1 MHPTAG
7 RPAEWPIRVVL
18 CDDHVVVLEG
28 LKSVLEAAEGIEV
41 VGLATDGEAGV
52 EATLRLRPDVVLM
65 DLAMPKL
72 DGTEATRRIVARA
85 PEIRVVVLTSFAE
98 HARVLEA
105 IDAGAV
111 GYILK
116 DSTTREHVRAIR
128 AAAAGEAPLDPR
140 VALAVVPRHNT
151 ADPAPR
157 LSGREREVL
166 SLLAAPSDA
175 RDRLPAGN
183 HRGDG
188 ARPPDPHLPAG
199 RRHRPNTGGAL
210 GHRPRAAPLMSAA

>member
-7 RPAEWPIRVVL
+7 RPAEWPVRVVL

-140 VALAVVPRHNT
+140 VALAVVPRHTT
-151 ADPAPR
+151 ADPAPH
-157 LSGREREVL
+157 LSEREREVL
-166 SLLAAPSDA
+166 SLLAAGLPTRA
-175 RDRLPAGN
+175 IACRLAITEATVRAHLTHIYRQIGATDRTQAALWAIGHGL
-183 HRGDG
+183 HR
-188 ARPPDPHLPAG
+188 
-199 RRHRPNTGGAL
+199 
-210 GHRPRAAPLMSAA
+210 S